1 MGDVREDPQVGE
13 TEGGDAREHEPC
25 MRKCR
30 RADVRARGVDVVSTS
45 GASCDRRKHAAPS
58 RRMDPRVRDLY
69 KRILVVGR
77 DYPAGLDHVRERAKA
92 EFGKRAA
99 LTDDVEIKRAIAYGR
114 YMVKEMIGVVQ
125 LKKYRTMKKRY
136 VPDD

>member
-1 MGDVREDPQVGE
+1 MSTSLACES
-13 TEGGDAREHEPC
+13 
-25 MRKCR
+25 
-30 RADVRARGVDVVSTS
+30 VDVPTPRV
-45 GASCDRRKHAAPS
+45 DLRRELRSPQPRRLPC

-99 LTDDVEIKRAIAYGR
+99 LTDDVQIKRAIAYGR

>member
-1 MGDVREDPQVGE
+1 
-13 TEGGDAREHEPC
+13 
-25 MRKCR
+25 MRS
-30 RADVRARGVDVVSTS
+30 VDVDAA
-45 GASCDRRKHAAPS
+45 GRPPRRELRSPPNFAAPR

-92 EFGKRAA
+92 EFGKRAG
-99 LTDDVEIKRAIAYGR
+99 LTDDVDIKRAIAYGR

>member
-1 MGDVREDPQVGE
+1 MFADGISFSLPPHFEPGNANPCWA
-13 TEGGDAREHEPC
+13 DAKHCIPSFLIL
-25 MRKCR
+25 
-30 RADVRARGVDVVSTS
+30 GVYQS
-45 GASCDRRKHAAPS
+45 G
-58 RRMDPRVRDLY
+58 VRDLY

-77 DYPAGLDHVRERAKA
+77 DYPAGLEHVRERAKA

-99 LTDDVEIKRAIAYGR
+99 LTDDVQIKRAIAYGR

>member
-1 MGDVREDPQVGE
+1 
-13 TEGGDAREHEPC
+13 
-25 MRKCR
+25 MRS
-30 RADVRARGVDVVSTS
+30 VDVPTPSTS
-45 GASCDRRKHAAPS
+45 AASCDRRELAAPR

-77 DYPAGLDHVRERAKA
+77 DYPAGLEHVRERAKA

>member
-1 MGDVREDPQVGE
+1 M
-13 TEGGDAREHEPC
+13 
-25 MRKCR
+25 
-30 RADVRARGVDVVSTS
+30 
-45 GASCDRRKHAAPS
+45 
-58 RRMDPRVRDLY
+58 
-69 KRILVVGR
+69 
-77 DYPAGLDHVRERAKA
+77 RERAKA

-99 LTDDVEIKRAIAYGR
+99 LTDDVQIKRAIAYGR

>member
-1 MGDVREDPQVGE
+1 
-13 TEGGDAREHEPC
+13 
-25 MRKCR
+25 MR
-30 RADVRARGVDVVSTS
+30 VSTS
-45 GASCDRRKHAAPS
+45 LACESVDVPTHELVARAAIAATTPPAHM
-58 RRMDPRVRDLY
+58 RAIDPRVRDLY

-92 EFGKRAA
+92 EFGKRAG
-99 LTDDVEIKRAIAYGR
+99 LTDDVDIKRAIAYGR

>member
-1 MGDVREDPQVGE
+1 M
-13 TEGGDAREHEPC
+13 A
-25 MRKCR
+25 MRVSTNFAC
-30 RADVRARGVDVVSTS
+30 DVDVPTKPHL
-45 GASCDRRKHAAPS
+45 RRELRSPHFTNSAPR

>member
-1 MGDVREDPQVGE
+1 
-13 TEGGDAREHEPC
+13 
-25 MRKCR
+25 MRS
-30 RADVRARGVDVVSTS
+30 VDVPTPSTS
-45 GASCDRRKHAAPS
+45 AASCDRRHTTPAPR

-92 EFGKRAA
+92 EFGKRAG
-99 LTDDVEIKRAIAYGR
+99 LTDDVDIKRAIAYGR

-125 LKKYRTMKKRY
+125 LKKYRTIKKRY

>member
-1 MGDVREDPQVGE
+1 
-13 TEGGDAREHEPC
+13 
-25 MRKCR
+25 MR
-30 RADVRARGVDVVSTS
+30 VSTS
-45 GASCDRRKHAAPS
+45 LACESVDVPTQAASPTRAAIAANSPAP
-58 RRMDPRVRDLY
+58 RPRMDPRVRDLY

-77 DYPAGLDHVRERAKA
+77 DYPAGLEHVRERAKA
-92 EFGKRAA
+92 EFGKRAG
-99 LTDDVEIKRAIAYGR
+99 LTDDVDIKRAIAYGR